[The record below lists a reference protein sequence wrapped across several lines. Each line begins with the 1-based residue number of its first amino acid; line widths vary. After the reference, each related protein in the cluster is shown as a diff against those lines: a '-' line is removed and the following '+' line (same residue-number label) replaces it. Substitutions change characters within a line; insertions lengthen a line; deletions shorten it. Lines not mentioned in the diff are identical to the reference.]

1 MPLAL
6 QHAAFDLQSW
16 FLPLFETHCEYSRA
30 TEILC
35 QPDDLSDYTDQV
47 DIPAASQHLLIM
59 RNHIEQVRS
68 ILRLRMTIQMI
79 QLARR
84 FRAHFRQQQRLPII
98 TLDFR

>member
-1 MPLAL
+1 MALAL

-16 FLPLFETHCEYSRA
+16 FLPLFESHREYSSA

-35 QPDDLSDYTDQV
+35 QLDDLSEYTDQV
-47 DIPAASQHLLIM
+47 DIPAASQHLQTM
-59 RNHIEQVRS
+59 RNHLEQVRS

-84 FRAHFRQQQRLPII
+84 FRAHSRQQTSDRH
-98 TLDFR
+98 F